1 MTTRNWDIDWE
12 RLESQL
18 VRAARRRRPVPASA
32 AAGAGPWDPS
42 LLAALDAT
50 TPSARAAGAGPMLA
64 AMPEPALRASVIG
77 KACPAPRPM
86 ARMDCGSLDLV
97 AAGLLAP
104 GPRALWVRTRLGAVR
119 YGELLADGR
128 IKYQGAVLLSFT
140 AFAREA
146 SAAHKSPGG
155 AWSWNAVHDTAS
167 GRAVAELRELWR
179 ARRPKGDN
187 GGWGHWARNFKTKST
202 AARKLKNV
210 YRAGKRWQAR
220 VKHHNQSYYL
230 GIFDDPQVGAVAADY
245 KLVALGAPPNQLSF
259 PLDYDRYAAAVM
271 AGSLDE
277 VVPQPK
283 CGNHKNTLN
292 KKKGQSGYRGVLTMH
307 ATKTAGVTFRMA
319 LEHNTVRHSCCRGG
333 ARSFATAEAAARAYD
348 RLSVEL
354 GRDKDWLNF
363 PGEFDAIK
371 ASVDEQAAEAAE
383 QEELSLLSALAAPP
397 EPAASV
403 REQGAGGTAEQ
414 RPGGQPPTAAAAG
427 DCRRS
432 GRKRRRAQ
440 VAREKD
446 FFFPGWE
453 EQFVLYP
460 GFADAGIGEE
470 EWQEQRRQ
478 RQRRQQRRRDSHEL
492 RGGLGGGAP
501 SKKLRAAAKVADF
514 IRRAHG
520 TAVGA
525 PAEVQRASNSSGA
538 PRAAHPRDGQLY
550 ACEHCDFTTLKFRGW
565 TIHKTRWCP
574 ARRQAGLS
582 AVDPDAPRAAS
593 KKLRAA
599 AKVAA
604 FIRRA
609 HGAAVG
615 APTEAQRASTSSGA
629 GSFDA
634 GLGGGAAGL
643 PGLLDAMVD
652 GDDALALG
660 DGGGGGL
667 GGGTNGVAGAGRAES
682 NEGRAAKPEA
692 ESKPHENKDKGDGAV
707 GREFRH
713 KEAIQMLKDWMFH
726 PDNVSNPYPS
736 NSQKEGLVQETGL
749 SKRQIDTWFVNARK
763 RFWAPK
769 YGPTPKAMAPVGRR
783 PEAMAKSNGGG
794 GASRKERSDK
804 GRKRGPHTTAG
815 APSHHMTSAEEARR
829 DGEYLASEQLDEGAG
844 GEGASSRYA
853 YDVLGALLI

>member
-1 MTTRNWDIDWE
+1 MQVRHELLDGIAAASEGFLNECVRGMTRNWDIDWE

-18 VRAARRRRPVPASA
+18 VRAVQQRRRRPVPASA
-32 AAGAGPWDPS
+32 AAGAGPWDPA

-50 TPSARAAGAGPMLA
+50 TPSARAAGAGPVLA
-64 AMPEPALRASVIG
+64 AMPEPALRASVLG
-77 KACPAPRPM
+77 KACPAPRLM
-86 ARMDCGSLDLV
+86 TRMDCGSLDLV

-128 IKYQGAVLLSFT
+128 IKYQGTALLSFT

-146 SAAHKSPGG
+146 SAAHPAGKSPGG

-179 ARRPKGDN
+179 AQRPKGDN

-210 YRAGKRWQAR
+210 YRAAKRWQAR
-220 VKHHNQSYYL
+220 VKHNNKSYYL
-230 GIFDDPQVGAVAADY
+230 GVFDDPQVGAVAADY

-271 AGSLDE
+271 ADSLDE
-277 VVPQPK
+277 VVPQPPK
-283 CGNHKNTLN
+283 CGGRHKNTLN
-292 KKKGQSGYRGVLTMH
+292 KKKSRSGYRGVLTMH
-307 ATKTAGVTFRMA
+307 ATKTAGVTFRMS
-319 LEHNTVRHSCCRGG
+319 LEHNTVRHSCCNGG

-371 ASVDEQAAEAAE
+371 ASVDEQAAEAEE

-397 EPAASV
+397 EPATRV
-403 REQGAGGTAEQ
+403 RGPGAGGTAEQ

-440 VAREKD
+440 AAREED

-478 RQRRQQRRRDSHEL
+478 RQRRQQRRRQDNHEL
-492 RGGLGGGAP
+492 GGGLDGGAP

-525 PAEVQRASNSSGA
+525 PAEAQRASNSSGA

-565 TIHKTRWCP
+565 TIHKNRWCP
-574 ARRQAGLS
+574 ARRQAGLP
-582 AVDPDAPRAAS
+582 AVDPELAPHVQASTSPDAPRAAS

-609 HGAAVG
+609 HGTAVG
-615 APTEAQRASTSSGA
+615 APVEAQRASTRSGA
-629 GSFDA
+629 GPFGV

-652 GDDALALG
+652 GDDALG
-660 DGGGGGL
+660 DGVGGGL
-667 GGGTNGVAGAGRAES
+667 SGGTRGVARAGRAES
-682 NEGRAAKPEA
+682 NEGRAAEPEA
-692 ESKPHENKDKGDGAV
+692 VSKPREKKDKGDGAE
-707 GREFRH
+707 GREC
-713 KEAIQMLKDWMFH
+713 
-726 PDNVSNPYPS
+726 
-736 NSQKEGLVQETGL
+736 
-749 SKRQIDTWFVNARK
+749 
-763 RFWAPK
+763 
-769 YGPTPKAMAPVGRR
+769 
-783 PEAMAKSNGGG
+783 
-794 GASRKERSDK
+794 
-804 GRKRGPHTTAG
+804 
-815 APSHHMTSAEEARR
+815 
-829 DGEYLASEQLDEGAG
+829 LASEQLDEGAE